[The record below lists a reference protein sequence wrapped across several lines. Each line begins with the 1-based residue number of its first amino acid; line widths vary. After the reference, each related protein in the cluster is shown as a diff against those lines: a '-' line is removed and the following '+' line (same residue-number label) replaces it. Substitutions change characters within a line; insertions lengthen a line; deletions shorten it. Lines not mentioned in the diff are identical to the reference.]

1 MSIPQTLLHPLS
13 RPGRNL
19 AVRSHWLLTMTPGR
33 ELIRDGMVVF
43 REDTILAAGPYS
55 ELKNQFQ
62 TKVHDLEGAVLAPGV
77 INAHTHLELSHLAG
91 RIPPGGGFEAW
102 VGRLVTLPLKDV
114 PEKLL
119 QRTVSDLVSCGTA
132 YVADITGHSH
142 RLVHDT
148 LLSSPLGCRLFV
160 EFFGFRHPGGN
171 TLNWPATVR
180 PSSHSEVAAAGHALY
195 STHPSTLQ
203 LAKTW
208 SSRRRRPFSMHLS
221 EHAGEVEFLAT
232 GRGSFAG
239 LIKERLVPGDFIP
252 PGVSPVAYA
261 DRLGL
266 LDERT
271 LAVHCVHLSQPD
283 IETLAGRQVSVCL
296 CPRSNAFIGVGRA
309 PWERLAAS
317 GVRLCLGSDSL
328 ASNTDLDLWNEAVYV
343 ARHWEQGLPLTKLA
357 ALVTRNPA
365 SALGIEDRYGS
376 LEPGKKARFSL
387 VPERLLDECELT

>member
-1 MSIPQTLLHPLS
+1 MSMPHTLLNPLS
-13 RPGRNL
+13 RPGQAL
-19 AVRSHWLLTMTPGR
+19 AVRSHWLLTMVPGK

-43 REDTILAAGPYS
+43 QEDTILAVGPYS

-62 TKVHDLEGAVLAPGV
+62 ATVHDLGEAVLAPGV
-77 INAHTHLELSHLAG
+77 INAHTHLEFSHLAG
-91 RIPPGGGFEAW
+91 RIPPGEGFEAW
-102 VGRLVTLPLKDV
+102 VRRLVSLPLKNISV
-114 PEKLL
+114 ELL
-119 QRTVSDLVSCGTA
+119 GQTVSDLVSCGTA
-132 YVADITGHSH
+132 YVADIIGHSPL
-142 RLVHDT
+142 LVCDT
-148 LLSSPLGCRLFV
+148 LLGSPLGCRLFV
-160 EFFGFRHPGGN
+160 EFFGFHHPGGN
-171 TLNWPATVR
+171 TLNWPPSIR

-195 STHPSTLQ
+195 STHPATLQ

-208 SSRRRRPFSMHLS
+208 SSSRRRPFSMHLS

-232 GRGSFAG
+232 GRGSFAE
-239 LIKERLVPGDFIP
+239 LLKERLVPGDFVP

-271 LAVHCVHLSQPD
+271 LAVHCVHLTQPD
-283 IETLAGRQVSVCL
+283 IETLAGRQATVCL
-296 CPRSNAFIGVGRA
+296 CPRSNAYIGVGRA

-343 ARHWEQGLPLTKLA
+343 ARHWEQGLALTRLA

-365 SALGIEDRYGS
+365 SALGIDDQYGT
-376 LEPGKKARFSL
+376 LAPGKKARFSL
-387 VPERLLDECELT
+387 IPEQLLAECELM